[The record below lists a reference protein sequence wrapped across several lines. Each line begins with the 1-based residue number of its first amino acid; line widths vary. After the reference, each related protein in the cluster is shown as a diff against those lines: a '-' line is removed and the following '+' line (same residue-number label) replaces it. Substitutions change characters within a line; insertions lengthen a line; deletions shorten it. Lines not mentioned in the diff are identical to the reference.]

1 MTKEQI
7 ERVLERVRRW
17 SRPLQ
22 EEAVEMLL
30 AIEAMG
36 DRPLV
41 LSEEERRGVERGLDD
56 VRNGRFAPDK
66 DMAAL
71 FARYKA

>member
-7 ERVLERVRRW
+7 ESVLERVRRW

-56 VRNGRFAPDK
+56 VRNGRFASDK

>member
-7 ERVLERVRRW
+7 ESVFERVRTW

-36 DRPLV
+36 DRPLA
-41 LSEEERRGVERGLDD
+41 LSEDERHGVERGLDD
-56 VRNGRFAPDK
+56 MRNGRFASDE
-66 DMAAL
+66 DVAAL
-71 FARYKA
+71 LARYKS

>member
-1 MTKEQI
+1 MTKELI
-7 ERVLERVRRW
+7 ESVLERVRHW

-56 VRNGRFAPDK
+56 VRNGRFASDK